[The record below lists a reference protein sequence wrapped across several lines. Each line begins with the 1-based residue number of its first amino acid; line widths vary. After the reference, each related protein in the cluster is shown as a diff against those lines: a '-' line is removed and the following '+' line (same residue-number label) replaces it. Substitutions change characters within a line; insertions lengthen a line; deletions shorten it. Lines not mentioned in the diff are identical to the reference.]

1 MGREKLNSKERKNG
15 EVMLVPQQMYKGI
28 KTPFHALSPSLREE
42 HGGLENSF
50 SQDS

>member
-1 MGREKLNSKERKNG
+1 MWREKLHGKEEKNG
-15 EVMLVPQQMYKGI
+15 EVTLVPQQMYKGI
-28 KTPFHALSPSLREE
+28 KTPFHALSPSLRDE